1 VPIAWEASLRH
12 GATFQLQNTDLRK
25 FTPAPRRLAALRRLH
40 LLAIVLGLVSGA
52 ALADPPNEVQLDLGR
67 FRGHVV
73 VVDFWA
79 SWCAPCRRSI
89 PWLNTIQAKYADQGL
104 VIIGVNVDKER
115 HDAERFL
122 AETPVRFQILFD
134 SQGRLPAQYGVTA
147 MPSSY
152 VFDRNGTLVVRHL
165 GFQMSRRDEYEDIL
179 RKLVSA
185 AESRP

>member
-1 VPIAWEASLRH
+1 VRH
-12 GATFQLQNTDLRK
+12 GARFQLQDTDLRK
-25 FTPAPRRLAALRRLH
+25 FRAAPWWRADRRLH
-40 LLAIVLGLVSGA
+40 LLALATWLASGTTFA
-52 ALADPPNEVQLDLGR
+52 EPPKDVELDLGR

-89 PWLNTIQAKYADQGL
+89 PWLNSIQAKYADQGL

-122 AETPVRFQILFD
+122 QETPARFQILFD
-134 SQGRLPAQYGVTA
+134 SQGRLPARYGVIA

-152 VFDRNGTLVVRHL
+152 VFDRNGTLVARHL
-165 GFQMSRRDEYEDIL
+165 GFQTARREEYEDIL

-185 AESRP
+185 AENRP